1 MVLNNGIELILAQ
14 NESVN
19 SVNIGLY
26 FYGGSSGE
34 TVYESGIHHL
44 LEHMFFRRLSDMS
57 QSELYSA
64 LNRIGAT
71 MRGTTYLNF
80 LRFDI
85 TVSPRHIKTAF
96 DIILKF
102 FSEFSWSEQEVQS
115 EREVVL
121 NQMYFSGG
129 SSFYQNVLEEYLSCT
144 GFERPIMGNESSVK
158 RISAERLNQL
168 KKEIVSPQNA
178 VVVVTGNVSKEN
190 CEYITRSLSSIE
202 KTAGSI
208 KEPICTLPGNFL
220 KRSDRSIDIFSTDD
234 DISEIIFSFDIP
246 GRQKENLLCSL
257 VLQAFAAGD
266 GAILPMVLREELHYT
281 DEVYFSFEEYP
292 TFSRGC
298 ISFFVRGEDTLSG
311 INKAFETM
319 ADFVA
324 DNSDDAFFE
333 TIPFF
338 LDNGDFSRDDIREY
352 NLEIAFKKMVFNS
365 EEDFIK
371 QEKEILKSI
380 TPMDFNITKKE
391 LFAPSRMC
399 VSVRCPSFLERSVLK
414 KEIKKGFKKLN
425 S

>member
-1 MVLNNGIELILAQ
+1 MILAP
-14 NESVN
+14 NES
-19 SVNIGLY
+19 SRSINIGLY
-26 FYGGSSGE
+26 FYGGSAGE
-34 TVYESGIHHL
+34 RRYESGIHHL

-57 QSELYSA
+57 QPKLYSA

-71 MRGTTYLNF
+71 MRGATYLNF

-85 TVSPRHIKTAF
+85 TVSPKHLKAAF

-102 FSEFSWSEQEVQS
+102 FSDFSWSEQEVQS

-121 NQMYFSGG
+121 NQIYFSGG
-129 SSFYQNVLEEYLSCT
+129 NSFYQNVQKKYLSRT
-144 GFERPIMGNESSVK
+144 GFELPIMGNESSVK

-190 CEYITRSLSSIE
+190 CEHITRSLSPIE

-298 ISFFVRGEDTLSG
+298 ISFFVR
-311 INKAFETM
+311 
-319 ADFVA
+319 
-324 DNSDDAFFE
+324 
-333 TIPFF
+333 
-338 LDNGDFSRDDIREY
+338 
-352 NLEIAFKKMVFNS
+352 
-365 EEDFIK
+365 
-371 QEKEILKSI
+371 
-380 TPMDFNITKKE
+380 
-391 LFAPSRMC
+391 
-399 VSVRCPSFLERSVLK
+399 
-414 KEIKKGFKKLN
+414 
-425 S
+425 

>member
-71 MRGTTYLNF
+71 MRGATYLNF

-85 TVSPRHIKTAF
+85 TVSPKHLKAAL

-158 RISAERLNQL
+158 RISDEQLNKL
-168 KKEIVSPQNA
+168 KKEIITSQNA
-178 VVVVTGNVSKEN
+178 VIVVTGNVNEEN
-190 CEYITRSLSSIE
+190 RGHITRSLSSVK
-202 KTAGSI
+202 KTHSPARY
-208 KEPICTLPGNFL
+208 PMDTLPYCFL
-220 KRSDRSIDIFSTDD
+220 KRDGQCIDVHTAED
-234 DISEIIFSFDIP
+234 DIAEIIFSFDIP